1 MQCERMRAVSEQL
14 RILLLVTNHSIV
26 TCQGNTM
33 DTGQAPPTKF
43 INFAGPGRRYD
54 ERVWLGP
61 YFTNIVQQWA

>member
-33 DTGQAPPTKF
+33 DTGL
-43 INFAGPGRRYD
+43 RRD
-54 ERVWLGP
+54 DGGVWLGP